1 MKKIRYSTKAKKDL
15 KKYRNDLQL
24 MKALYDVL
32 EKLANGT
39 ILPKEYKAHV
49 LIGKYKDCMEC
60 HIKSNF
66 LLIWIDTEHDV
77 IEIVRI
83 GGQCKNLRGKFINCY
98 LCLQIHS
105 LWS

>member
-1 MKKIRYSTKAKKDL
+1 MKKIRYSTKAKTDL
-15 KKYRNDLQL
+15 KKYRHDLQL

-60 HIKSNF
+60 HIKCHIKSNF

-83 GGQCKNLRGKFINCY
+83 GS
-98 LCLQIHS
+98 HS
-105 LWS
+105 ELF

>member
-24 MKALYDVL
+24 MKALYEVL

-83 GGQCKNLRGKFINCY
+83 GS
-98 LCLQIHS
+98 HS
-105 LWS
+105 ELF